1 MFAEVAFPIR
11 SFQTF
16 TYSISAQHISSI
28 VVGTRVS
35 VPFRNKI
42 IQGIVVKIKKNN
54 SYPGSIKRI
63 IEPVDKV
70 QVITSPLWE
79 LITWVSKYY
88 MTPIGKV
95 ANSVV
100 PKSLSSNYKPQ
111 LEKYVQARKKVDL
124 EKVSKLKNTSPKQ
137 FLVFNII
144 NEKNITHKVSS
155 FKKIVGNP
163 LQICISLEN
172 KGLIKLIEKPKIPD
186 FNQSIFEPVFK
197 DIIFNK
203 DQKLV
208 INKII
213 NSLKKHNFN
222 SFLLH
227 GVTGSG
233 KTEIYIETVRYC
245 LSQKRNAI
253 ILLPE
258 ISLTPQI
265 AGRFRAVFG
274 DIVAIWHSKL
284 KAPQRSWTWGKI
296 CIGDFKIVIG
306 ARSAIF
312 SPLKNVGLIIVDEEQ
327 ESSFYQDAKEPRYHA
342 RDVALMRGSFEKS
355 TVIVASATPS
365 LESFYNFQQK
375 KIEYLR
381 LPKRFG
387 NAKYPEVHI
396 VDMLSNQE
404 ETGKFDQVI
413 SGLLQDKIEEKLKK
427 NEQIILIQNRR
438 GFSPIVKCKDC
449 GAQVMC
455 NQCKIALT
463 YHKSKNKLIC
473 HFCSFF
479 VKNEMLICQECGKP
493 NLIYSGT
500 GTQKVEQLIRET
512 FPKAK
517 ICRLDMDTSKSDIGL
532 TSILKSFSNQ
542 EFDIL
547 IGTQMVAKG
556 LDFPN
561 ATLVGIINADLGLYL
576 PDFRATEKVFQL
588 IYQASGRSGR
598 SSKKGEV
605 VIQTY
610 SPNSEVIKNAK
621 DLNVAKFYE
630 TELLEREELNYPPYS
645 WLAKVEFIG
654 PDRTRLCSL
663 TEKFKHNLKGVYTGL
678 DILGPAPCFL
688 EKLKNNYRF
697 QLVFK
702 SKKNFDPN
710 GIYLHNF
717 IDNNFKNYN
726 NKKLLGQNK
735 INIYFDPISLI

>member
-111 LEKYVQARKKVDL
+111 LEKYVKVKEKVSL
-124 EKVSKLKNTSPKQ
+124 EEVSKLKNKAPKQ
-137 FLVFNII
+137 YLVFKII
-144 NEKNITHKVSS
+144 SEKKISHKVSS
-155 FKKIVGNP
+155 FKKIVSNP
-163 LQICISLEN
+163 LKICISLKD
-172 KGLIKLIEKPKIPD
+172 KGLIKLIEKTKPLD
-186 FNQSIFEPVFK
+186 FNQSVFKPIFK
-197 DIIFNK
+197 DIVFSK
-203 DQKLV
+203 DQKQV
-208 INKII
+208 ISKII
-213 NSLKKHNFN
+213 GSLKKHNFN

-396 VDMLSNQE
+396 VDMLLNQE

-517 ICRLDMDTSKSDIGL
+517 ICRLDMDTSKSNIGL

>member
-16 TYSISAQHISSI
+16 TYSIPNKYVSDIYI
-28 VVGTRVS
+28 GTRVS
-35 VPFRNKI
+35 VPFRNKT
-42 IQGIVVKIKKNN
+42 IQGIVVNIKETN
-54 SYPGSIKRI
+54 SYLGSIKKI
-63 IEPVDKV
+63 ISLVDNV
-70 QVITSPLWE
+70 QVVTPPLWE
-79 LITWVSKYY
+79 LIKWVSKYY

-100 PKSLSSNYKPQ
+100 PKSLSTNYKPQ
-111 LEKYVQARKKVDL
+111 LEKFVKAKKKVKL
-124 EKVSKLKNTSPKQ
+124 EKVFKLKKTAPKQ
-137 FLVFNII
+137 YLVYKII
-144 NEKNITHKVSS
+144 KEKNIIHKVSS
-155 FKKIVGNP
+155 FKNIVSNP
-163 LQICISLEN
+163 LQICISLKD
-172 KGLIKLIEKPKIPD
+172 KGLIKIIKKTILSDLDK
-186 FNQSIFEPVFK
+186 SVFEPVFK
-197 DIIFNK
+197 NIVFNK
-203 DQKLV
+203 DQNLV
-208 INKII
+208 IQRIVFF
-213 NSLKKHNFN
+213 LKKQNFK

-233 KTEIYIETVRYC
+233 KTEVYIEAVRYC

-274 DIVAIWHSKL
+274 DVVAIWHSKL
-284 KAPQRSWTWGKI
+284 KAPHRSWTWGKI

-327 ESSFYQDAKEPRYHA
+327 ESSFYQDGKEPRYHA

-355 TVIVASATPS
+355 TVVVASATPS
-365 LESFYNFQQK
+365 LESYYNFQQK

-381 LPKRFG
+381 LPKRYG
-387 NAKYPEVHI
+387 GAKYPKVHI

-413 SGLLQDKIEEKLKK
+413 SGLLQDKIEEKLDK

-438 GFSPIVKCKDC
+438 GFSPIVKCNDC
-449 GAQVMC
+449 GAPVMC
-455 NQCKIALT
+455 KQCKIALT
-463 YHKSKNKLIC
+463 YHKNKNKLVC

-479 VKNEMLICQECGKP
+479 VINDMLVCQECSNPK
-493 NLIYSGT
+493 LTYSGT
-500 GTQKVEQLIRET
+500 GTQKVEQLVKAT
-512 FPKAK
+512 FPKSK
-517 ICRLDMDTSKSDIGL
+517 ICRLDMDISKSSSGVS
-532 TSILKSFSNQ
+532 SILKSFSEE

-576 PDFRATEKVFQL
+576 PDFRSTEKVFQL
-588 IYQASGRSGR
+588 IYQAAGRSGR
-598 SSKKGEV
+598 STKKGEV

-610 SPNSEVIKNAK
+610 SPNSSVIKNAK
-621 DLNVAKFYE
+621 DLNLAKFYE
-630 TELLEREELNYPPYS
+630 VELLEREELNYPPYS
-645 WLAKVEFIG
+645 WLAKVEFVG
-654 PDRTRLCSL
+654 QNRERLSFL
-663 TEKFKHNLKGVYTGL
+663 IDKFKHNLKDVYVGL

-702 SKKNFDPN
+702 SKKHFDPN
-710 GIYLHNF
+710 GIYLHKF
-717 IDNNFKNYN
+717 INKNFKNYN
-726 NKKLLGQNK
+726 NQKLLGQNK

>member
-16 TYSISAQHISSI
+16 TYSISSQHISSI

-54 SYPGSIKRI
+54 SYSGSIKRI

-70 QVITSPLWE
+70 QLITSPLWE
-79 LITWVSKYY
+79 LINWVSKYY

-111 LEKYVQARKKVDL
+111 LEKYVKVRKKVNIA
-124 EKVSKLKNTSPKQ
+124 KVNKLKNTAPKQ
-137 FLVFNII
+137 YLVFKII
-144 NEKNITHKVSS
+144 SEKNIIHKVSS
-155 FKKIVGNP
+155 FKKIVSNP
-163 LQICISLEN
+163 LQICISLKE
-172 KGLIKLIEKPKIPD
+172 KELIKLIEKPKLPD
-186 FNQSIFEPVFK
+186 FNQSVFEPVFK
-197 DIIFNK
+197 DVVFNK
-203 DQKLV
+203 DQKSV
-208 INKII
+208 IEKII
-213 NSLKKHNFN
+213 SSLKKHNFN

-284 KAPQRSWTWGKI
+284 KVPQRSWTWGKI

-375 KIEYLR
+375 KIKYLR

-396 VDMLSNQE
+396 VDMLSNQK

-455 NQCKIALT
+455 RQCKIALT
-463 YHKSKNKLIC
+463 YHKNKNKLVC
-473 HFCSFF
+473 HFCSFS
-479 VKNEMLICQECGKP
+479 VKNEMLICQECGNS

-512 FPKAK
+512 FPKSK
-517 ICRLDMDTSKSDIGL
+517 ICRLDMDTSKSNIGL

-588 IYQASGRSGR
+588 IYQASGRAGR

-605 VIQTY
+605 VIQTF
-610 SPNSEVIKNAK
+610 SPNSAVIKNAK
-621 DLNVAKFYE
+621 DLNIAKFYE
-630 TELLEREELNYPPYS
+630 IELLEREELNYPPYS
-645 WLAKVEFIG
+645 WLAKVEFVG
-654 PDRTRLCSL
+654 PNRPKLFSL
-663 TEKFKHNLKGVYTGL
+663 IEKFRKIQLPLAYKEKKSHYIIKNNFTKKSIKE
-678 DILGPAPCFL
+678 DINNILG
-688 EKLKNNYRF
+688 
-697 QLVFK
+697 
-702 SKKNFDPN
+702 
-710 GIYLHNF
+710 
-717 IDNNFKNYN
+717 
-726 NKKLLGQNK
+726 K
-735 INIYFDPISLI
+735 IR

>member
-16 TYSISAQHISSI
+16 TYSVPKEHASKIH
-28 VVGTRVS
+28 VGSRVY

-42 IQGIVVKIKKNN
+42 IQGVVVNIKNTNSFQGPIKKITRLVDNVN
-54 SYPGSIKRI
+54 IITPSLWKLIK
-63 IEPVDKV
+63 
-70 QVITSPLWE
+70 
-79 LITWVSKYY
+79 WVSNYY

-100 PKSLSSNYKPQ
+100 PKSLSTNYKTQ
-111 LEKYVQARKKVDL
+111 LEKYVEARKGINLKKLNDL
-124 EKVSKLKNTSPKQ
+124 KKIAPKQ
-137 FLVFNII
+137 FLVYQALT
-144 NEKNITHKVSS
+144 KNNLPCKVSF
-155 FKKIVGNP
+155 FKDLVKNP
-163 LQICISLEN
+163 LQICKALKS
-172 KGLIKLIEKPKIPD
+172 KGFVKLFDKEKKLD
-186 FNQSIFEPVFK
+186 MNQSIFEPVFK
-197 DIIFNK
+197 NITFNN
-203 DQKLV
+203 DQKSV
-208 INKII
+208 ANNII
-213 NSLKKHNFN
+213 DALKTYDFS

-233 KTEIYIETVRYC
+233 KTEIYIEAVRFC
-245 LSQKRNAI
+245 LNQNRTSI

-284 KAPQRSWTWGKI
+284 KPQQRSWTWGKI
-296 CIGDFKIVIG
+296 CTEDFKIIIG

-312 SPLKNVGLIIVDEEQ
+312 SPLKNIGLIIVDEEQ

-342 RDVALMRGSFEKS
+342 RDVALMRGSFEKA
-355 TVIVASATPS
+355 TVIVSSATPS
-365 LESFYNFQQK
+365 LESYYNFQQK
-375 KIEYLR
+375 KIAYLS
-381 LPKRFG
+381 LPKRYG
-387 NAKYPEVHI
+387 DAKYPKVHI
-396 VDMLSNQE
+396 VDMLANQA

-413 SGLLQDKIEEKLKK
+413 SGLLQDKIEEKLSKK
-427 NEQIILIQNRR
+427 EQIILIQNRR
-438 GFSPIVKCKDC
+438 GFSPTVKCREC
-449 GAQVMC
+449 GSLMMC

-463 YHKSKNKLIC
+463 FHKTKNKLIC
-473 HFCSFF
+473 HFCSFYL
-479 VKNEMLICQECGKP
+479 KNDYLTCQECKSSLL
-493 NLIYSGT
+493 NFSGT
-500 GTQKVEQLIRET
+500 GTQKVEQLISQT
-512 FPKAK
+512 FPESK
-517 ICRLDMDTSKSDIGL
+517 ICRLDMDTSKSSLNIA
-532 TSILKSFSNQ
+532 SVLKSFSNQ

-561 ATLVGIINADLGLYL
+561 ATLVGIVNADLGLYI

-598 SSKKGEV
+598 SSKEGEV

-610 SPNSEVIKNAK
+610 SPNSTVIENAK
-621 DLNVAKFYE
+621 NLDISKFYE
-630 TELLEREELNYPPYS
+630 KELFQRKELNYPPYS

-654 PDRTRLCSL
+654 PNRKKIYSMID
-663 TEKFKHNLKGVYTGL
+663 EVNYNLKDKYIGL

-702 SKKNFDPN
+702 SNKSYDPNGSLLHAFIKKNFKD
-710 GIYLHNF
+710 
-717 IDNNFKNYN
+717 DE
-726 NKKLLGQNK
+726 NKKPLGQNR

>member
-16 TYSISAQHISSI
+16 TYSISVQHISSI

-54 SYPGSIKRI
+54 SYSGSIKRI

-79 LITWVSKYY
+79 LINWVSKYY

-111 LEKYVQARKKVDL
+111 LEKYVKVRKKVNIA
-124 EKVSKLKNTSPKQ
+124 KVNKLKNTAPKQ
-137 FLVFNII
+137 YLVFKII
-144 NEKNITHKVSS
+144 SEKNIIHKVSS
-155 FKKIVGNP
+155 FKKIVSNP
-163 LQICISLEN
+163 LQICISLKE
-172 KGLIKLIEKPKIPD
+172 KGLIKLIEKPKLPD
-186 FNQSIFEPVFK
+186 FNQSVFEPVFK
-197 DIIFNK
+197 DIVFNK

-208 INKII
+208 IEKII
-213 NSLKKHNFN
+213 SSLKKHNFN

-284 KAPQRSWTWGKI
+284 KVPQRSWTWGKI

-396 VDMLSNQE
+396 VDMLSNQK
-404 ETGKFDQVI
+404 ETGKYDQVI

-455 NQCKIALT
+455 RQCKIALT
-463 YHKSKNKLIC
+463 YHKSKNKLVC

-479 VKNEMLICQECGKP
+479 VKNEMLICQECSNP

-512 FPKAK
+512 FP
-517 ICRLDMDTSKSDIGL
+517 
-532 TSILKSFSNQ
+532 NQ
-542 EFDIL
+542 KYVD
-547 IGTQMVAKG
+547 
-556 LDFPN
+556 
-561 ATLVGIINADLGLYL
+561 
-576 PDFRATEKVFQL
+576 
-588 IYQASGRSGR
+588 
-598 SSKKGEV
+598 
-605 VIQTY
+605 
-610 SPNSEVIKNAK
+610 
-621 DLNVAKFYE
+621 
-630 TELLEREELNYPPYS
+630 
-645 WLAKVEFIG
+645 
-654 PDRTRLCSL
+654 
-663 TEKFKHNLKGVYTGL
+663 
-678 DILGPAPCFL
+678 
-688 EKLKNNYRF
+688 
-697 QLVFK
+697 
-702 SKKNFDPN
+702 
-710 GIYLHNF
+710 
-717 IDNNFKNYN
+717 
-726 NKKLLGQNK
+726 
-735 INIYFDPISLI
+735 

>member
-16 TYSISAQHISSI
+16 TYSIPNKYVSDIYI
-28 VVGTRVS
+28 GTRVS
-35 VPFRNKI
+35 VPFRNKT
-42 IQGIVVKIKKNN
+42 IQGIVVNIKETN
-54 SYPGSIKRI
+54 SYLGSIKKI
-63 IEPVDKV
+63 ISLVDNV
-70 QVITSPLWE
+70 QVVTPPLWE
-79 LITWVSKYY
+79 LIKWVSKYY

-100 PKSLSSNYKPQ
+100 PKSLSTNYKPQ
-111 LEKYVQARKKVDL
+111 LEKFVKAKKKVKL
-124 EKVSKLKNTSPKQ
+124 EKVFKLKKTAPKQ
-137 FLVFNII
+137 YLVYKII
-144 NEKNITHKVSS
+144 KEKNIIHKVSS
-155 FKKIVGNP
+155 FKNIVSNP
-163 LQICISLEN
+163 LQICISLKD
-172 KGLIKLIEKPKIPD
+172 KGLIKIIKKTILSDLDK
-186 FNQSIFEPVFK
+186 SVFEPVFK
-197 DIIFNK
+197 NIVFNK
-203 DQKLV
+203 DQNLV
-208 INKII
+208 IQRIVFF
-213 NSLKKHNFN
+213 LKKQNFK

-233 KTEIYIETVRYC
+233 KTEVYIEAVRYC

-274 DIVAIWHSKL
+274 DVVAIWHSKL
-284 KAPQRSWTWGKI
+284 KAPHRSWTWGKI

-327 ESSFYQDAKEPRYHA
+327 ESSFYQDGKEPRYHA

-355 TVIVASATPS
+355 TVVVASATPS
-365 LESFYNFQQK
+365 LESYYNFQQK

-381 LPKRFG
+381 LPKRYG
-387 NAKYPEVHI
+387 GAKYPKVHI

-413 SGLLQDKIEEKLKK
+413 SGLLQDKIEEKLDK

-438 GFSPIVKCKDC
+438 GFSPIVKCNDC
-449 GAQVMC
+449 GAPVMC
-455 NQCKIALT
+455 KQCKIALT
-463 YHKSKNKLIC
+463 YHKNKNKLVC

-479 VKNEMLICQECGKP
+479 VINDMLVCQECSNPK
-493 NLIYSGT
+493 LTYSGT
-500 GTQKVEQLIRET
+500 GTQKVEQLVKAT
-512 FPKAK
+512 FPKSK
-517 ICRLDMDTSKSDIGL
+517 ICRLDMDISKSSSGVS
-532 TSILKSFSNQ
+532 SILKSFSEE

-576 PDFRATEKVFQL
+576 PDFRSTEKVFQL
-588 IYQASGRSGR
+588 IYQAAGRSGR
-598 SSKKGEV
+598 STKKGEV

-610 SPNSEVIKNAK
+610 SPNSSVIKNAK
-621 DLNVAKFYE
+621 NLNLAKFYE
-630 TELLEREELNYPPYS
+630 VELLEREELNYPPYS
-645 WLAKVEFIG
+645 WLAKVEFVG
-654 PDRTRLCSL
+654 QNRERLSFL
-663 TEKFKHNLKGVYTGL
+663 IDKFKHNLKDVYVGL

-702 SKKNFDPN
+702 SKKHFDPN
-710 GIYLHNF
+710 GIYLHKF
-717 IDNNFKNYN
+717 INNNFKNYN

>member
-16 TYSISAQHISSI
+16 TYSVPKEHASKIH
-28 VVGTRVS
+28 VGSRVY

-42 IQGIVVKIKKNN
+42 IQGVVVNIKNTNSFQGPIKKITRLVDNVN
-54 SYPGSIKRI
+54 IITPSLWKLIK
-63 IEPVDKV
+63 
-70 QVITSPLWE
+70 
-79 LITWVSKYY
+79 WVSNYY

-100 PKSLSSNYKPQ
+100 PKSLSTNYRTQ
-111 LEKYVQARKKVDL
+111 LEKYVEARKGINLKKLNDL
-124 EKVSKLKNTSPKQ
+124 KKIAPKQ
-137 FLVFNII
+137 FLVYQALT
-144 NEKNITHKVSS
+144 KNNLPCKVSF
-155 FKKIVGNP
+155 FKDLVKNP
-163 LQICISLEN
+163 LQICKALKS
-172 KGLIKLIEKPKIPD
+172 KGFVKLFDKEKKLD
-186 FNQSIFEPVFK
+186 MNQSIFKPVFK
-197 DIIFNK
+197 NITFNN
-203 DQKLV
+203 DQKSV
-208 INKII
+208 ANNII
-213 NSLKKHNFN
+213 DALKTYDFS

-233 KTEIYIETVRYC
+233 KTEIYIEAVRFC
-245 LSQKRNAI
+245 LNQNRTSI

-284 KAPQRSWTWGKI
+284 KPQQRSWTWGKI
-296 CIGDFKIVIG
+296 CTEDFKIIIG

-312 SPLKNVGLIIVDEEQ
+312 SPLKNIGLIIVDEEQ

-342 RDVALMRGSFEKS
+342 RDVALMRGSFEKA
-355 TVIVASATPS
+355 TVIVSSATPS
-365 LESFYNFQQK
+365 LESYYNFQQK
-375 KIEYLR
+375 KIAYLS
-381 LPKRFG
+381 LPKRYG
-387 NAKYPEVHI
+387 DAKYPKVHI
-396 VDMLSNQE
+396 VDMLANQA

-413 SGLLQDKIEEKLKK
+413 SGLLQDKIEEKLSKK
-427 NEQIILIQNRR
+427 EQIILIQNRR
-438 GFSPIVKCKDC
+438 GFSPTVKCREC
-449 GAQVMC
+449 GSLMMC

-463 YHKSKNKLIC
+463 FHKTKNKLIC
-473 HFCSFF
+473 HFCSFYL
-479 VKNEMLICQECGKP
+479 KNDYLTCQECKSSLL
-493 NLIYSGT
+493 NFSGT
-500 GTQKVEQLIRET
+500 GTQKVEQLISQT
-512 FPKAK
+512 FPESK
-517 ICRLDMDTSKSDIGL
+517 ICRLDMDTSKSSLNIA
-532 TSILKSFSNQ
+532 SVLKSFSNQ

-561 ATLVGIINADLGLYL
+561 ATLVGIVNADLGLYI

-598 SSKKGEV
+598 SSKEGEV

-610 SPNSEVIKNAK
+610 SPNSTVIENAK
-621 DLNVAKFYE
+621 NLDISKFYE
-630 TELLEREELNYPPYS
+630 KELFQRKELNYPPYS

-654 PDRTRLCSL
+654 PNRQKIYSMID
-663 TEKFKHNLKGVYTGL
+663 EVNYNLKDKYIGL

-702 SKKNFDPN
+702 SNKSYDPNGSLLHAFIKKNFKD
-710 GIYLHNF
+710 GE
-717 IDNNFKNYN
+717 
-726 NKKLLGQNK
+726 NKKPLGQNR

>member
-16 TYSISAQHISSI
+16 TYSVPKEHASKIH
-28 VVGTRVS
+28 VGSRVY

-42 IQGIVVKIKKNN
+42 IQGVVVNIKNTNSFQGPIKKITRLVDNIN
-54 SYPGSIKRI
+54 IITPSLWKLIK
-63 IEPVDKV
+63 
-70 QVITSPLWE
+70 
-79 LITWVSKYY
+79 WVSNYY

-100 PKSLSSNYKPQ
+100 PKSLSTNYKTQ
-111 LEKYVQARKKVDL
+111 LEKYVEARKGINLKKLNDL
-124 EKVSKLKNTSPKQ
+124 KKIAPKQ
-137 FLVFNII
+137 FLVYQALT
-144 NEKNITHKVSS
+144 KNNLPCKVSF
-155 FKKIVGNP
+155 FKDLVKNP
-163 LQICISLEN
+163 LQICKALKS
-172 KGLIKLIEKPKIPD
+172 KGFVKLFDKEKKLD
-186 FNQSIFEPVFK
+186 MNQSIFEPVFK
-197 DIIFNK
+197 NITFNN
-203 DQKLV
+203 DQKSV
-208 INKII
+208 ANNII
-213 NSLKKHNFN
+213 DALKTYDFS

-233 KTEIYIETVRYC
+233 KTEIYIEAVRFC
-245 LSQKRNAI
+245 LNQNRTSI

-284 KAPQRSWTWGKI
+284 KPQQRSWTWGKI
-296 CIGDFKIVIG
+296 CTEDFKIIIG

-312 SPLKNVGLIIVDEEQ
+312 SPLKNIGLIIVDEEQ

-342 RDVALMRGSFEKS
+342 RDVALMRGSFEKA
-355 TVIVASATPS
+355 TVIVSSATPS
-365 LESFYNFQQK
+365 LESYYNFQQK
-375 KIEYLR
+375 KIAYLS
-381 LPKRFG
+381 LPKRYG
-387 NAKYPEVHI
+387 DAKYPKVHV
-396 VDMLSNQE
+396 VDMLANQA

-413 SGLLQDKIEEKLKK
+413 SGLLQDKIEEKLSKK
-427 NEQIILIQNRR
+427 EQIILIQNRR
-438 GFSPIVKCKDC
+438 GFSPTVKCREC
-449 GAQVMC
+449 GSLMMC

-463 YHKSKNKLIC
+463 FHKTKNKLIC
-473 HFCSFF
+473 HFCSFYL
-479 VKNEMLICQECGKP
+479 KNDYLTCQECKSSLL
-493 NLIYSGT
+493 NFSGT
-500 GTQKVEQLIRET
+500 GTQKVEQLISQT
-512 FPKAK
+512 FPESK
-517 ICRLDMDTSKSDIGL
+517 ICRLDMDTSKSSLNIA
-532 TSILKSFSNQ
+532 SVLKSFSNQ

-561 ATLVGIINADLGLYL
+561 ATLVGIVNADLGLYI

-598 SSKKGEV
+598 SSKEGEV

-610 SPNSEVIKNAK
+610 SPNSTVIENAK
-621 DLNVAKFYE
+621 NLDISKFYE
-630 TELLEREELNYPPYS
+630 KELFQRKELNYPPYS

-654 PDRTRLCSL
+654 PNRQKIYSMID
-663 TEKFKHNLKGVYTGL
+663 EVNYNLKDKYIGL

-702 SKKNFDPN
+702 SNKSYDPNGCLLHAFIKKNFKD
-710 GIYLHNF
+710 YE
-717 IDNNFKNYN
+717 
-726 NKKLLGQNK
+726 NKKPLGQNR

>member
-16 TYSISAQHISSI
+16 TYSVPKEHASKIH
-28 VVGTRVS
+28 VGSRVY

-42 IQGIVVKIKKNN
+42 IQGVVVNIKNTNSFQGPIKKITKLVDNVN
-54 SYPGSIKRI
+54 IITPSLWKLIK
-63 IEPVDKV
+63 
-70 QVITSPLWE
+70 
-79 LITWVSKYY
+79 WVSNYY

-100 PKSLSSNYKPQ
+100 PKSLSTNYRTQ
-111 LEKYVQARKKVDL
+111 LEKYVEVRKGINLKKLNDL
-124 EKVSKLKNTSPKQ
+124 KKIAPKQ
-137 FLVFNII
+137 FLVYQALT
-144 NEKNITHKVSS
+144 KNNLPCKVSF
-155 FKKIVGNP
+155 FKDLVKNP
-163 LQICISLEN
+163 LQICKALKS
-172 KGLIKLIEKPKIPD
+172 KGFVKLFDKEKKLD
-186 FNQSIFEPVFK
+186 TNQSIFEPVFK
-197 DIIFNK
+197 NITFNN
-203 DQKLV
+203 DQKSV
-208 INKII
+208 ANNII
-213 NSLKKHNFN
+213 DALKTYDFS

-233 KTEIYIETVRYC
+233 KTEIYIEAVRFC
-245 LSQKRNAI
+245 LNQNRTSI

-284 KAPQRSWTWGKI
+284 KPQQRSWTWGKI
-296 CIGDFKIVIG
+296 CTEDFKIIIG

-312 SPLKNVGLIIVDEEQ
+312 SPLKNIGLIIVDEEQ

-342 RDVALMRGSFEKS
+342 RDVALMRGSFEKA
-355 TVIVASATPS
+355 TVIVSSATPS
-365 LESFYNFQQK
+365 LESYYNFQQK
-375 KIEYLR
+375 KIAYLS
-381 LPKRFG
+381 LPKRYG
-387 NAKYPEVHI
+387 DAKYPKVHI
-396 VDMLSNQE
+396 VDMLANQA

-413 SGLLQDKIEEKLKK
+413 SGLLQDKIEEKLSKK
-427 NEQIILIQNRR
+427 EQIILIQNRR
-438 GFSPIVKCKDC
+438 GFSPTVKCREC
-449 GAQVMC
+449 GSLMMC

-463 YHKSKNKLIC
+463 FHKTKNKLIC
-473 HFCSFF
+473 HFCSFYL
-479 VKNEMLICQECGKP
+479 KNDYLTCQECKSSLL
-493 NLIYSGT
+493 NFSGT
-500 GTQKVEQLIRET
+500 GTQKVEQLISQT
-512 FPKAK
+512 FPESK
-517 ICRLDMDTSKSDIGL
+517 ICRLDMDTSKSSLNIA
-532 TSILKSFSNQ
+532 SVLKSFSNQ

-561 ATLVGIINADLGLYL
+561 ATLVGIVNADLGLYI

-598 SSKKGEV
+598 SSKEGEV

-610 SPNSEVIKNAK
+610 SPNSTVIENAK
-621 DLNVAKFYE
+621 NLDISKFYE
-630 TELLEREELNYPPYS
+630 KELFQRKELNYPPYS

-654 PDRTRLCSL
+654 PNRQKIYSMID
-663 TEKFKHNLKGVYTGL
+663 EVNYNLKDKYIGL

-702 SKKNFDPN
+702 SNKSYDPNGSLLHAFIKKNFKD
-710 GIYLHNF
+710 GE
-717 IDNNFKNYN
+717 
-726 NKKLLGQNK
+726 NKKPLGQNR

>member
-16 TYSISAQHISSI
+16 TYSVPKEHASKIH
-28 VVGTRVS
+28 VGSRVY

-42 IQGIVVKIKKNN
+42 IQGVVVNIKNTNSFQGPIKKITRLVDNVN
-54 SYPGSIKRI
+54 IITPSLWKLIK
-63 IEPVDKV
+63 
-70 QVITSPLWE
+70 
-79 LITWVSKYY
+79 WVSNYY

-100 PKSLSSNYKPQ
+100 PKSLSTNYRTQ
-111 LEKYVQARKKVDL
+111 LEKYVEARKGINLKKLNDL
-124 EKVSKLKNTSPKQ
+124 KKIAPKQ
-137 FLVFNII
+137 FLVYQALT
-144 NEKNITHKVSS
+144 KNNLPCKVSF
-155 FKKIVGNP
+155 FKDLVKNP
-163 LQICISLEN
+163 LQICKALKS
-172 KGLIKLIEKPKIPD
+172 KGFVKLFDKEKKLD
-186 FNQSIFEPVFK
+186 TNQSIFEPVFK
-197 DIIFNK
+197 NITFNN
-203 DQKLV
+203 DQKSV
-208 INKII
+208 ANNII
-213 NSLKKHNFN
+213 DALKTYDFS

-233 KTEIYIETVRYC
+233 KTEIYIEAVRFC
-245 LSQKRNAI
+245 LNQNRTSI

-284 KAPQRSWTWGKI
+284 KPQQRSWTWGKI
-296 CIGDFKIVIG
+296 CTEDFKIIIG

-312 SPLKNVGLIIVDEEQ
+312 SPLKNIGLIIVDEEQ

-342 RDVALMRGSFEKS
+342 RDVALMRGSFEKA
-355 TVIVASATPS
+355 TVIVSSATPS
-365 LESFYNFQQK
+365 LESYYNFQQK
-375 KIEYLR
+375 KIAYLS
-381 LPKRFG
+381 LPKRYG
-387 NAKYPEVHI
+387 DAKYPKVHI
-396 VDMLSNQE
+396 VDMLANQA

-413 SGLLQDKIEEKLKK
+413 SGLLQDKIEEKLSKK
-427 NEQIILIQNRR
+427 EQIILIQNRR
-438 GFSPIVKCKDC
+438 GFSPTVKCREC
-449 GAQVMC
+449 GSLMMC

-463 YHKSKNKLIC
+463 FHKTKNKLIC
-473 HFCSFF
+473 HFCSFYL
-479 VKNEMLICQECGKP
+479 KNDYLTCQECKSSLL
-493 NLIYSGT
+493 NFSGT
-500 GTQKVEQLIRET
+500 GTQKVEQLISQT
-512 FPKAK
+512 FPESK
-517 ICRLDMDTSKSDIGL
+517 ICRLDMDTSKSSLNIA
-532 TSILKSFSNQ
+532 SVLKSFSNQ

-561 ATLVGIINADLGLYL
+561 ATLVGIVNADLGLYI

-598 SSKKGEV
+598 SSKEGEV

-610 SPNSEVIKNAK
+610 SPNSTVIENAK
-621 DLNVAKFYE
+621 NLDISKFYE
-630 TELLEREELNYPPYS
+630 KELFQRKELNYPPYS

-654 PDRTRLCSL
+654 PNRQKIYSMID
-663 TEKFKHNLKGVYTGL
+663 EVNYNLKDKYIGL

-702 SKKNFDPN
+702 SNKSYDPNGSLLHAFIKKNFKD
-710 GIYLHNF
+710 
-717 IDNNFKNYN
+717 DE
-726 NKKLLGQNK
+726 NKKPLGQNR